1 MWEILKKVNIDRQK
15 LIIILGIAALAL
27 ILVSAIIPKNS
38 RQQPAPE
45 QEEFSAEEFCART
58 EQRLEEFLEDID
70 GVGRVKVMI
79 NVAGS
84 QKYIYASEGRQ
95 SRSENKSEEET
106 KYVMIGSGS
115 DKSALVETV
124 RSPEITGVVVACTG
138 DSPQVREQVYR
149 TAAAALGI
157 QTSKIYVTKM
167 K

>member
-15 LIIILGIAALAL
+15 LMIILGITALAL
-27 ILVSAIIPKNS
+27 ILLSAIIPKNS
-38 RQQPAPE
+38 QDPPAPE
-45 QEEFSAEEFCART
+45 QEEFSTEDFCART

-70 GVGRVKVMI
+70 GVGRVKVL
-79 NVAGS
+79 VSVSGS
-84 QKYIYASEGRQ
+84 QQYIYASEGRQ

-106 KYVMIGSGS
+106 KYVMIGNGN

-124 RSPEITGVVVACTG
+124 RTPEITGVVIACTG

-149 TAAAALGI
+149 TAAAALDLP
-157 QTSKIYVTKM
+157 TAKIYVTKM